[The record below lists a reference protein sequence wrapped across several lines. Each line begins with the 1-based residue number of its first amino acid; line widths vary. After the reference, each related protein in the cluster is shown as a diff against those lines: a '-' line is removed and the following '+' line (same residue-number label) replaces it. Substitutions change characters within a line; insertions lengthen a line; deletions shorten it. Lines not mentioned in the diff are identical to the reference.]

1 MTPQDR
7 PRILL
12 VDDEPAVLEGLSRNL
27 RRRFECR
34 TATSGAEGLELVRGE
49 APFAVVVSDMRMPG
63 LDGAGFLARVRL
75 ASPDSVRVLLTGHAD
90 VPSAIAAVND
100 GQIFRF
106 LTKPCPPEALADTLE
121 AAASQH
127 QVAISQRVLLEQTL
141 AGTVRALSDVLAM
154 ASPLAFGRASRL
166 HRTVAA
172 LCDRLG
178 VLNRWPMEVAA
189 QLSQLGAIQL
199 PVAVAEKLH
208 LGQPLT
214 PAEQELA
221 DRVPQAADPLL
232 AHLPHLEPVREIL
245 AAAGAR
251 FDAPGG
257 PPPLGARLL
266 RLATDLDGLE
276 ASGLTATEAASLLR
290 SRRGLYDPD
299 ALEALAAEVGSQAGR
314 EVLELPLTEVR
325 PGMLVAAD
333 VRTRAGVLLVAR
345 GFTVTASLL
354 MRLHHLGPSLAQPLR
369 VTSTSGAP
377 TPRETP

>member
-1 MTPQDR
+1 MRISARTGLPDKRAGMT
-7 PRILL
+7 
-12 VDDEPAVLEGLSRNL
+12 
-27 RRRFECR
+27 
-34 TATSGAEGLELVRGE
+34 
-49 APFAVVVSDMRMPG
+49 
-63 LDGAGFLARVRL
+63 
-75 ASPDSVRVLLTGHAD
+75 
-90 VPSAIAAVND
+90 
-100 GQIFRF
+100 
-106 LTKPCPPEALADTLE
+106 
-121 AAASQH
+121 
-127 QVAISQRVLLEQTL
+127 
-141 AGTVRALSDVLAM
+141 
-154 ASPLAFGRASRL
+154 
-166 HRTVAA
+166 
-172 LCDRLG
+172 
-178 VLNRWPMEVAA
+178 
-189 QLSQLGAIQL
+189 
-199 PVAVAEKLH
+199 
-208 LGQPLT
+208 LT

-221 DRVPQAADPLL
+221 DRIPQAANPLL

-276 ASGLTATEAASLLR
+276 ASGLTATEAASLLH

-299 ALEALAAEVGSQAGR
+299 ALEALDAEVGARAGR

-325 PGMLVAAD
+325 PGMLLAAD